1 MKLIIKTPNP
11 YSILAVMAGVSLGVT
26 AAVVLAVVL
35 WLVRP

>member
-11 YSILAVMAGVSLGVT
+11 YAILAVMAGVSLGVT
-26 AAVVLAVVL
+26 AAVVL

>member
-11 YSILAVMAGVSLGVT
+11 YAILAVMAGVSLGAT
-26 AAVVLAVVL
+26 AAFVL

>member
-11 YSILAVMAGVSLGVT
+11 YSILAVMAGVSPGVT
-26 AAVVLAVVL
+26 AAVL